1 MIPKLIVSSV
11 SFKGQE
17 KKGPSPV
24 RSSYNALL
32 EKNEQI
38 ATRANNQAQGIDV
51 MQNSGKQIPMQ
62 GNTGQKL
69 DIIA

>member
-1 MIPKLIVSSV
+1 MIPKLIMPSV

-17 KKGPSPV
+17 SSSSSV

-32 EKNEQI
+32 AKNEQI
-38 ATRANNQAQGIDV
+38 ATRANNQAQGNTV
-51 MQNSGKQIPMQ
+51 TTNNGKQIPMQ

>member
-1 MIPKLIVSSV
+1 MIPKLIMPSV

-17 KKGPSPV
+17 SSSSSV

-38 ATRANNQAQGIDV
+38 ATRANNQAQGNPV
-51 MQNSGKQIPMQ
+51 PNNGKQIPMQ

-69 DIIA
+69 NIIA